1 MLAAI
6 EQAAAAVA
14 EEWQGEQAVPP
25 LVVWRRTVEE
35 TKQTALN
42 ALQHP
47 APALSGQRSFTEVPF
62 GGQDGKADGAL
73 PWDPSRPVEIAG
85 TGFQISGYIDRLD
98 LSGDGGQAR
107 VIDYKG
113 GKLPAKPV
121 TLNGGKELQRCLY
134 AYAVK
139 ALLGE
144 DIEIDAALLYPR
156 DTEARHLEEPA
167 AVLENLAGHL
177 TAARESLV
185 AGRALIGPD
194 NGGDYD
200 DLSFALPA
208 NAGNGYC
215 PRKLEL
221 AREVLGDA
229 ALVWEVI

>member
-1 MLAAI
+1 M
-6 EQAAAAVA
+6 
-14 EEWQGEQAVPP
+14 PP
-25 LVVWRRTVEE
+25 LVVWRRTIEE
-35 TKQTALN
+35 TKQIALN

-62 GGQDGKADGAL
+62 SGQDGKSDRAL

-177 TAARESLV
+177 IAARESLI